1 MASSAAKIVL
11 LLCITLVVMQ
21 SIIVYQMRSQNE
33 NPIQPK
39 ILRTLSNSMTA
50 PFCSLEKRM
59 QTELKDPSNETAEP
73 MTTRMAKKSN
83 KASSTSTLK
92 ARKWKR
98 CQKLISGEEKL
109 KGTVTTTP
117 PDSEISAKYSPNQD
131 CAQVLSNCFSHPP
144 VSEEEKQLPIAY
156 SITLH
161 ESARLVERI
170 LQAIY
175 MPNNVYCI
183 HIDAKSPNI
192 FLTAIKA
199 MIRCLPNVFV
209 ATNRTSV
216 FWGHFS
222 LVQAQFNCMEELL
235 QSPVKWKY
243 YISLVGQDFP
253 LYDNKEIV
261 RALQTLQNH
270 NNING
275 VPVSKPQGEKFQ
287 FRTKFVHRF
296 INNSFARGGKKPPP
310 PHNITIFT
318 GATHIIAIREFVNF
332 VLHSQIGKDFV
343 DFLKDTFIP
352 DESLYGS
359 LHQYPLAPGGIQ
371 GKQPEWIP
379 RALRWRWDGKNKC
392 CKGLWVRELCWISFL
407 DLRWA
412 LGEEMKMK
420 LFVHKI
426 PLDFRDDLLD
436 CILVARQGRK
446 YGTAVWKTN
455 ETLCKDDVKITLR
468 WDFFLVFFFIFLFF
482 LFFCVCVFYTNT
494 KITNCVTH

>member
-1 MASSAAKIVL
+1 MEFYNLQAS
-11 LLCITLVVMQ
+11 
-21 SIIVYQMRSQNE
+21 
-33 NPIQPK
+33 
-39 ILRTLSNSMTA
+39 
-50 PFCSLEKRM
+50 
-59 QTELKDPSNETAEP
+59 
-73 MTTRMAKKSN
+73 
-83 KASSTSTLK
+83 
-92 ARKWKR
+92 KWKR

-109 KGTVTTTP
+109 EGTVTTTP
-117 PDSEISAKYSPNQD
+117 NDSVISANYTPNQD

-161 ESARLVERI
+161 KSARLVERI

-216 FWGHFS
+216 LWGHFS

-275 VPVSKPQGEKFQ
+275 FPVTTPQTKKFQ

-296 INNSFARGGKKPPP
+296 INKSFVRGGKKPPP
-310 PHNITIFT
+310 PHNINVFK

-343 DFLKDTFIP
+343 EFLKDTLVP
-352 DESLYGS
+352 DESLYGT

-379 RALRWRWDGKNKC
+379 RALMWRNNVSENS
-392 CKGLWVRELCWISFL
+392 CKGFWKRDLCWISFQ
-407 DLRWA
+407 DLQWA
-412 LGEEMKMK
+412 LGEKMKMK

-426 PLDFRDDLLD
+426 PYNVRDELVD

-446 YGTAVWKTN
+446 YGTAVWKN
-455 ETLCKDDVKITLR
+455 
-468 WDFFLVFFFIFLFF
+468 
-482 LFFCVCVFYTNT
+482 
-494 KITNCVTH
+494 